1 MAKKKTTKSKQ
12 ISFEQSLQDL
22 EAIVGN
28 LEGGKLG
35 LAESLEQY
43 EQGAKHLKA
52 CYELL
57 SNAEQR
63 IALVSGLDSSGKPR
77 TSQFDGSEDESL
89 EAKGSARSRRRTTK
103 GEVDDGSSL
112 F

>member
-1 MAKKKTTKSKQ
+1 VAKKKTTKSKQ

-28 LEGGKLG
+28 LESGKLG

-63 IALVSGLDSSGKPR
+63 IALVSGIDSSGKPR
-77 TSQFDGSEDESL
+77 TKQFDGSEDESL
-89 EAKGSARSRRRTTK
+89 KAKGSARSRRRSAK